1 MENNRMGEFLA
12 ALRKSKGY
20 TQQEV
25 ADTLGV
31 SNKTVSS
38 WETGA
43 SCPDIS
49 MLPVLAELYGVMC
62 DEIIRGKRLNTEEDP
77 SSPVRREKAMKHLLQ
92 KQKNNLFTVCWI
104 AGGLAGLAFLLT
116 SIVGYA
122 ALKSLLAFFLGLIFH
137 AASVITAIICIGRIR
152 FHVGDPWESEP
163 ALRFSLSLN
172 RAMFW
177 IAFGNA
183 AVFGFDLPHCFIPA
197 GAGLRFEG
205 ENLLIQLLF
214 ALGAAALAFLIG
226 CPILF
231 HLRKKLLQSA
241 AEQGSPELLSSIAAL
256 SRKTALSSW
265 RIKHLS
271 LVVLLPFLVLAAV
284 CSAFLVTASKVEVN
298 AFIFITETMPA
309 NSLVGSESSQ
319 EGPFSAEENN
329 EYTLVSEE
337 QPASDDE
344 TGKYKVVYLFPD
356 FPEEWREYYLTE
368 ETDEGTLVS
377 IWKYR
382 IAATETGKIFEF
394 YALDYE
400 WQGGLSSGTILY
412 QGFDEQSQQDVYTA
426 TLIFGP
432 TIPQQHEVYRQE
444 AELKTFLGLAAG
456 FGALALLSF
465 AVTIPLYIRQERKFK
480 KTL

>member
-1 MENNRMGEFLA
+1 MPP
-12 ALRKSKGY
+12 Y
-20 TQQEV
+20 
-25 ADTLGV
+25 
-31 SNKTVSS
+31 
-38 WETGA
+38 
-43 SCPDIS
+43 
-49 MLPVLAELYGVMC
+49 
-62 DEIIRGKRLNTEEDP
+62 
-77 SSPVRREKAMKHLLQ
+77 
-92 KQKNNLFTVCWI
+92 
-104 AGGLAGLAFLLT
+104 
-116 SIVGYA
+116 
-122 ALKSLLAFFLGLIFH
+122 
-137 AASVITAIICIGRIR
+137 
-152 FHVGDPWESEP
+152 
-163 ALRFSLSLN
+163 
-172 RAMFW
+172 
-177 IAFGNA
+177 NA

-214 ALGAAALAFLIG
+214 ALGAAVLAFLIG

-241 AEQGSPELLSSIAAL
+241 AEQGSPELLGSIATL
-256 SRKTALSSW
+256 SRKAALSSW
-265 RIKHLS
+265 RIKRLS
-271 LVVLLPFLVLAAV
+271 LVVLLPFFVFAAV
-284 CSAFLVTASKVEVN
+284 CGALLVTASKVEVN
-298 AFIFITETMPA
+298 SYIFITETMPA
-309 NSLVGSESSQ
+309 DSLVGSEPTQ
-319 EGPFSAEENN
+319 DGPFSAEENN

-337 QPASDDE
+337 QTASDDE

-356 FPEEWREYYLTE
+356 FPEVWREYYLTE

-412 QGFDEQSQQDVYTA
+412 QGFDEQSQQEIYTA

-432 TIPQQHEVYRQE
+432 TIPQQHEVNRQE

-456 FGALALLSF
+456 FGALALLSL
-465 AVTIPLYIRQERKFK
+465 AVTIPLYIRLERKFK

>member
-1 MENNRMGEFLA
+1 MPP
-12 ALRKSKGY
+12 Y
-20 TQQEV
+20 
-25 ADTLGV
+25 
-31 SNKTVSS
+31 
-38 WETGA
+38 
-43 SCPDIS
+43 
-49 MLPVLAELYGVMC
+49 
-62 DEIIRGKRLNTEEDP
+62 
-77 SSPVRREKAMKHLLQ
+77 
-92 KQKNNLFTVCWI
+92 
-104 AGGLAGLAFLLT
+104 
-116 SIVGYA
+116 
-122 ALKSLLAFFLGLIFH
+122 
-137 AASVITAIICIGRIR
+137 
-152 FHVGDPWESEP
+152 
-163 ALRFSLSLN
+163 
-172 RAMFW
+172 
-177 IAFGNA
+177 NA

-214 ALGAAALAFLIG
+214 ALGAAVLAFLIG

-241 AEQGSPELLSSIAAL
+241 AEQGSPELLGSIATL

-265 RIKHLS
+265 RIKRLS
-271 LVVLLPFLVLAAV
+271 LVVLLPFFVFAAV
-284 CSAFLVTASKVEVN
+284 CGALLVTASKVEVN
-298 AFIFITETMPA
+298 SYIFITETMPA
-309 NSLVGSESSQ
+309 DSLVGSEPTQ
-319 EGPFSAEENN
+319 DGPFSAEENN

-337 QPASDDE
+337 QTASDDE

-356 FPEEWREYYLTE
+356 FPEVWREYYLTE

-412 QGFDEQSQQDVYTA
+412 QGFDEQSQQEIYTA